1 MANNRRPFS
10 GMAVY
15 SRIEFYPGYPYSR
28 NSNGI
33 EITIIRLITAP
44 HVQIFG
50 IYRSPKVPLTQMCHA
65 LSDILISHSSQFNV
79 FIGDFNINWLNNS
92 ERISLYNLFIRDH
105 RYIQLVTEY
114 TTDNKTC
121 IDQIYTNIPIG
132 HVKVHTL
139 ETYFTDHKAICALI
153 DSVNITF

>member
-1 MANNRRPFS
+1 MILEWQTIEDHLFS

-79 FIGDFNINWLNNS
+79 HVFIGDFNINWLNNS

-105 RYIQLVTEY
+105 
-114 TTDNKTC
+114 TC
-121 IDQIYTNIPIG
+121 VDIYS
-132 HVKVHTL
+132 L
-139 ETYFTDHKAICALI
+139 
-153 DSVNITF
+153 